1 MRLLIASILTLSLPA
16 AALALPQD
24 GAAPA
29 APQVNATENPAPAP
43 RFDDAA
49 TDMQRKVE
57 ESLAELAALREKIA
71 AEKLPLVRELAK
83 LEQEIVASRAEFQ
96 QGTNLLATRT
106 LDLTKL
112 TSEIKSREEEVGYL
126 STLLEEYLR
135 NYESGLHITELQRD
149 RKDLEKVRLAAE
161 NEELPARELFA
172 VQSDMLAKSIERLH
186 ASFGGA
192 RFAGSA
198 VDASGTFTEGTF
210 FLAGPAALFR
220 SADGTKVGTAEQ
232 RLGSLEPSLTAFEA
246 PELVAAGG
254 AFVEGKGEAMPFDPT
269 LGMAHKIAQTEE
281 TLLEHVKKGGP
292 IMVPIFA
299 LAGAALLV
307 ALYKWITMFFVRM
320 PSERRV
326 REVLKAV
333 AVGDKSVV
341 VGLAGRMKGPMGRM
355 LSSGAQA
362 LGAPREVVEEQ
373 MFEVMHRTQ
382 LRMQSMLPF
391 VAISAAAAPLLG
403 LLGTV
408 TGIMNTFSMIEIYG
422 TGDVKTLSGGISE
435 ALITTEYGLIV
446 AIPSLLLHAYLSSKA
461 RKISNRMETTG
472 IAFLNEA
479 MRREV
484 AAKAVPAVVSAA
496 EPAKTEAS
504 KPETSKPETLRP
516 EPAKTEPPATVS

>member
-1 MRLLIASILTLSLPA
+1 MRLLISSIITLSLALPA
-16 AALALPQD
+16 AALAAPQD

-29 APQVNATENPAPAP
+29 AAPVAPPVDTPGNSTPAP
-43 RFDDAA
+43 RFDDAE
-49 TDMQRKVE
+49 TDMQRRVE
-57 ESLAELAALREKIA
+57 ASLAELAALRELIA
-71 AEKLPLVRELAK
+71 SEKLPLVRELAK

-96 QGTNLLATRT
+96 QVTNLLATRT

-135 NYESGLHITELQRD
+135 NHESGLHITELQRD
-149 RKDLEKVRLAAE
+149 RADLEKVRLAAE
-161 NEELPARELFA
+161 NEELPRKELFVIQA
-172 VQSDMLAKSIERLH
+172 EMLAKSLERLH
-186 ASFGGA
+186 GSFGGS

-198 VDASGTFTEGTF
+198 VDATGTFTEGTF

-232 RLGSLEPSLTAFEA
+232 RLGSLEPSLTAFEV
-246 PELVAAGG
+246 PELVASGG
-254 AFVEGKGEAMPFDPT
+254 AFVDGKGDAMPFDPT
-269 LGMAHKIAQTEE
+269 LGMAHKIAETEE
-281 TLLEHVKKGGP
+281 TLLEHIKKGGP

-307 ALYKWITMFFVRM
+307 ALYKWVTMFFVRM

-333 AVGDKSVV
+333 SVGDKSVV
-341 VGLAGRMKGPMGRM
+341 VGLTGRMKGPMGRM

-362 LGAPREVVEEQ
+362 LGAPREMVEEQ

-446 AIPSLLLHAYLSSKA
+446 AIPSLLLHAYLASKA

-484 AAKAVPAVVSAA
+484 AAKAAPAVADAA
-496 EPAKTEAS
+496 PAPATKPAK
-504 KPETSKPETLRP
+504 P
-516 EPAKTEPPATVS
+516 EPVKTEPPAAVS

>member
-1 MRLLIASILTLSLPA
+1 MRLLISSLAPILSLSLALPA
-16 AALALPQD
+16 AFAAPQD

-29 APQVNATENPAPAP
+29 SASESGASAP
-43 RFDDAA
+43 RFDDAE

-57 ESLAELAALREKIA
+57 DSLAELAALRERIA
-71 AEKLPLVRELAK
+71 TEKLPLVRELAR

-96 QGTNLLATRT
+96 QVTNLLATRT

-149 RKDLEKVRLAAE
+149 RADLEKVRLAAE

-172 VQSDMLAKSIERLH
+172 IQADLLAKSIERLH
-186 ASFGGA
+186 GSFGGA

-198 VDASGTFTEGTF
+198 VDATGTFTEGTF

-220 SADGTKVGTAEQ
+220 SADGAKVGTAEQ

-254 AFVEGKGEAMPFDPT
+254 AFVEGKGGAMPFDPT
-269 LGMAHKIAQTEE
+269 LGMAHKIAETEE
-281 TLLEHVKKGGP
+281 TLLEHIQKGGP

-307 ALYKWITMFFVRM
+307 ALYKWVTMFFVRM

-333 AVGDKSVV
+333 AAGDKSVV
-341 VGLAGRMKGPMGRM
+341 TSLVGRMKGPMGRM

-362 LGAPREVVEEQ
+362 LGAPREVIEEQ

-461 RKISNRMETTG
+461 RKIANRMETTG

-479 MRREV
+479 MRREFGARSAAAAVATV
-484 AAKAVPAVVSAA
+484 AAAPVAEASTAASAPAA
-496 EPAKTEAS
+496 EPAK
-504 KPETSKPETLRP
+504 P
-516 EPAKTEPPATVS
+516 EPPAPVA

>member
-1 MRLLIASILTLSLPA
+1 MRLLISSIITLSLALPA
-16 AALALPQD
+16 AALAAPQD

-29 APQVNATENPAPAP
+29 AAPVAPPGNSTPAP
-43 RFDDAA
+43 RFDDAE
-49 TDMQRKVE
+49 TDMQRRVE
-57 ESLAELAALREKIA
+57 ASLAELAALRELIA
-71 AEKLPLVRELAK
+71 SEKLPLVRELAK

-96 QGTNLLATRT
+96 QVTNLLATRT

-135 NYESGLHITELQRD
+135 NHESGLHITELQRD
-149 RKDLEKVRLAAE
+149 RADLEKVRLAAE
-161 NEELPARELFA
+161 NEELPRKELFVIQA
-172 VQSDMLAKSIERLH
+172 EMLAKSLERLH
-186 ASFGGA
+186 GSFGGL

-198 VDASGTFTEGTF
+198 VDSTGTFTEGTF

-232 RLGSLEPSLTAFEA
+232 RLGSLEPSLAAFEV
-246 PELVAAGG
+246 PELVASGG
-254 AFVEGKGEAMPFDPT
+254 AFVDGKGDAMPFDPT
-269 LGMAHKIAQTEE
+269 LGMAHKIAETEE
-281 TLLEHVKKGGP
+281 TLLEHIKKGGP

-307 ALYKWITMFFVRM
+307 ALYKWVTMFFVRM

-333 AVGDKSVV
+333 SVGDKSVV
-341 VGLAGRMKGPMGRM
+341 VGLTGRMKGPMGRM

-362 LGAPREVVEEQ
+362 LGAPREMVEEQ

-382 LRMQSMLPF
+382 VRMQSMLPF

-446 AIPSLLLHAYLSSKA
+446 AIPSLLLHAYLASKA

-484 AAKAVPAVVSAA
+484 AAKAEPAVVATA
-496 EPAKTEAS
+496 PAPAPEPT
-504 KPETSKPETLRP
+504 KPEPV
-516 EPAKTEPPATVS
+516 KTEPPAVVS